1 MYIDVVIII
10 SVIQS
15 KLGGKMD
22 SRNKMYKI
30 ISKLGTSGKARSEVI
45 CTTAIDFESYYPT

>member
-30 ISKLGTSGKARSEVI
+30 ISKLGTWGKAKSEVI
-45 CTTAIDFESYYPT
+45 CTTAIDSESYYPT